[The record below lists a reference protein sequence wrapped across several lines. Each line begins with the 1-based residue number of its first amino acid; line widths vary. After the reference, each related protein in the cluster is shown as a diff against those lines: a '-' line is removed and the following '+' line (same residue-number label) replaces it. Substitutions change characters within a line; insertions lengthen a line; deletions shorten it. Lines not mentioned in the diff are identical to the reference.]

1 MNTAA
6 LISDCAVVPEF
17 SDYLLN
23 YGYIIVGAYGCHEFY
38 GIFSAFW
45 VTVPIFTIDAAVIY
59 KFPCSVAVIT
69 HSIWIIRSADMGVC
83 GLKIFRSRLGCLLS
97 CQSGKLYF
105 DPVFLILQRIISP
118 PAEGVADFSAAHSA
132 IYFIYHP
139 QNRTARPCAAELSH
153 RDSTAHYRICTNT
166 LRAVGSV

>member
-1 MNTAA
+1 MNMNTAA

-38 GIFSAFW
+38 GIFASLLIA
-45 VTVPIFTIDAAVIY
+45 VPIFTIDAAVIY
-59 KFPCSVAVIT
+59 KFPYSVAAVT
-69 HSIWIIRSADMGVC
+69 HSIWIIRPADMSVC
-83 GLKIFRSRLGCLLS
+83 GMKIFRNRLGCLLS

-118 PAEGVADFSAAHSA
+118 PAEGAADFSAALSA
-132 IYFIYHP
+132 
-139 QNRTARPCAAELSH
+139 
-153 RDSTAHYRICTNT
+153 
-166 LRAVGSV
+166 